1 MRAAYM
7 EKPPVKNYTVRQHEE
22 GAVSVSIAVKKKESI
37 GRRKMSNLVCP
48 VCGSSNIQT
57 ERRPDG
63 FHHCME
69 CRYSWAIGAS
79 QQKQTVFD
87 KITESV
93 ETLAK
98 EFVAEFSIYGGRSY
112 WCSLLLAEIGHSVFE
127 QRFNTKEEAI
137 AATVAELQKEWKG

>member
-1 MRAAYM
+1 
-7 EKPPVKNYTVRQHEE
+7 
-22 GAVSVSIAVKKKESI
+22 
-37 GRRKMSNLVCP
+37 MSNLVCP

-87 KITESV
+87 HITANEEV
-93 ETLAK
+93 
-98 EFVAEFSIYGGRSY
+98 
-112 WCSLLLAEIGHSVFE
+112 LAEKLVYYLPEIDKYTSEIIAVFYKD
-127 QRFNTKEEAI
+127 RAEAF
-137 AATVAELQKEWKG
+137 AATVAELKKEWKFGKDNNAPVNPTDNNVGSMEVTNG